1 MPESHIPADSQIR
14 AMLDGSIQE
23 LLRKSFGDASP
34 GDFRK
39 AITVDRGDIIEFLKS
54 HPADADAYF
63 AQHCAMHGTHDVERI
78 WREDAIYCTC
88 WMDHG
93 EQRSIKH
100 FTTLPEAVAEHVLVT
115 HGMY

>member
-1 MPESHIPADSQIR
+1 MPESHIPAEGQIR
-14 AMLDGSIQE
+14 AMLDGSICE
-23 LLRKSFGDASP
+23 LLRKSFGEAAP

-39 AITVDRGDIIEFLKS
+39 AITVDRARIIEFLKS
-54 HPADADAYF
+54 HPAETDAYF
-63 AQHCAMHGTHDVERI
+63 TKHDAMLGTHDVERI
-78 WREDAIYCTC
+78 WCENAMYVTC

-100 FTTLPEAVAEHVLVT
+100 FTNLPEAVAEHVLVT